1 MFFNFYFII
10 LMIRIFSDC
19 KISYTFPIHKT
30 LAEFFF
36 AKAENVLPA
45 AISHCLSAVFAR
57 HKYNKCVGVYKI
69 MCIAIPDLYNYL
81 PVSCACR
88 EYGSGIVRMVKFFM
102 TVVMFIFCWQ
112 KQRL

>member
-36 AKAENVLPA
+36 AKAENVPPA
-45 AISHCLSAVFAR
+45 AIFHCLSAAFAR
-57 HKYNKCVGVYKI
+57 HIYNNVYLQHRI
-69 MCIAIPDLYNYL
+69 YIIIFPFLV
-81 PVSCACR
+81 PVENR
-88 EYGSGIVRMVKFFM
+88 EAG
-102 TVVMFIFCWQ
+102 MFE
-112 KQRL
+112 R

>member
-1 MFFNFYFII
+1 
-10 LMIRIFSDC
+10 MIRIFSDC

-57 HKYNKCVGVYKI
+57 HIYNDV
-69 MCIAIPDLYNYL
+69 
-81 PVSCACR
+81 
-88 EYGSGIVRMVKFFM
+88 
-102 TVVMFIFCWQ
+102 
-112 KQRL
+112 

>member
-45 AISHCLSAVFAR
+45 AISHCLSAAFAR
-57 HKYNKCVGVYKI
+57 HIYNNVYLQHRI
-69 MCIAIPDLYNYL
+69 DLITFPYL
-81 PVSCACR
+81 VPVENR
-88 EYGSGIVRMVKFFM
+88 ETGICER
-102 TVVMFIFCWQ
+102 
-112 KQRL
+112 

>member
-36 AKAENVLPA
+36 AKAENVPKMCRRPQFSIACPQRLRG
-45 AISHCLSAVFAR
+45 I
-57 HKYNKCVGVYKI
+57 YII
-69 MCIAIPDLYNYL
+69 MCICNL
-81 PVSCACR
+81 
-88 EYGSGIVRMVKFFM
+88 G
-102 TVVMFIFCWQ
+102 FI
-112 KQRL
+112 

>member
-36 AKAENVLPA
+36 CIGRKCAAKFRP
-45 AISHCLSAVFAR
+45 HCLLPVLA
-57 HKYNKCVGVYKI
+57 GVYVALNVCCFGI
-69 MCIAIPDLYNYL
+69 DLC
-81 PVSCACR
+81 CANT
-88 EYGSGIVRMVKFFM
+88 S
-102 TVVMFIFCWQ
+102 MFEVHF
-112 KQRL
+112 K

>member
-36 AKAENVLPA
+36 AKAENVPPA
-45 AISHCLSAVFAR
+45 AIFHCLSAAFAR
-57 HKYNKCVGVYKI
+57 HIYNNVYLQSRTYI
-69 MCIAIPDLYNYL
+69 ITFPFLV
-81 PVSCACR
+81 PVENR
-88 EYGSGIVRMVKFFM
+88 EAG
-102 TVVMFIFCWQ
+102 MFE
-112 KQRL
+112 R